1 MLHYDLANF
10 SVPQGG
16 ATGKHKSA
24 VERAK
29 QLLEEKP
36 YQVISLEDMKMV
48 RISHTSNTI
57 DHCLQN
63 SIKNQALH
71 QALA

>member
-1 MLHYDLANF
+1 MLQYDLANF
-10 SVPQGG
+10 SITQSV

-36 YQVISLEDMKMV
+36 YEVISLENMNLV
-48 RISHTSNTI
+48 RTQ
-57 DHCLQN
+57 L
-63 SIKNQALH
+63 
-71 QALA
+71 